1 MNQPQNYF
9 GWGVLCVHA
18 SKFFTCVLILPETE
32 LASFPGLP
40 VSSFD
45 CLQCAKMECK
55 LSKTGSEE
63 GLGTWLKQNCA
74 WCFEV
79 KPYQMCYFCMMGC
92 YSLLGEWHYSPIVS
106 WVVNNVLGYILGW
119 WWWGERGG
127 HCSMVAVSQY
137 QMNLLYLRWQML
149 WTWFKVIYREER

>member
-1 MNQPQNYF
+1 MCMHPNSS
-9 GWGVLCVHA
+9 L
-18 SKFFTCVLILPETE
+18 VLILPETE

-74 WCFEV
+74 
-79 KPYQMCYFCMMGC
+79 G
-92 YSLLGEWHYSPIVS
+92 
-106 WVVNNVLGYILGW
+106 VL
-119 WWWGERGG
+119 
-127 HCSMVAVSQY
+127 
-137 QMNLLYLRWQML
+137 
-149 WTWFKVIYREER
+149 K